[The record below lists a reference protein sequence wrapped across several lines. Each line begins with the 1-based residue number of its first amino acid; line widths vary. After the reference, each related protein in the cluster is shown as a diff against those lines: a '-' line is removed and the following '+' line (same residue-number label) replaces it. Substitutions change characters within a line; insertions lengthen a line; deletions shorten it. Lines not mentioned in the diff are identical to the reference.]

1 MYTYPLTY
9 FTSSVYYIGHQ
20 ICKCAINYAMFC
32 CFKNNEKEEVFVVA
46 KAFESF
52 RLSDAL
58 TTNISALAIQEQGH
72 SS

>member
-1 MYTYPLTY
+1 MLGFVVLSITRIY
-9 FTSSVYYIGHQ
+9 
-20 ICKCAINYAMFC
+20 
-32 CFKNNEKEEVFVVA
+32 KNNEKEEVFVVA

-58 TTNISALAIQEQGH
+58 TTDISVLAIQEQGH